1 MGYTA
6 IAAHPSRRRC
16 APPQDEVVFFVVN
29 YVFQF
34 GTVWPEADKLLL
46 GTWFTLR
53 LSTLAMGLG
62 LAVGVLGALGKASA
76 SRWVRA
82 LVHGYVEAARN
93 TPFLVQLLLLYL
105 GLPSLGLKL
114 TPDQTSLLSMGLK
127 LGPDSNHIG

>member
-1 MGYTA
+1 M
-6 IAAHPSRRRC
+6 
-16 APPQDEVVFFVVN
+16 N

-53 LSTLAMGLG
+53 LSALAMVLG

-82 LVHGYVEAARN
+82 VVQGYV
-93 TPFLVQLLLLYL
+93 
-105 GLPSLGLKL
+105 
-114 TPDQTSLLSMGLK
+114 
-127 LGPDSNHIG
+127 